1 MAVTTVTLIKTFG
14 NVGSAVSDADAL
26 LLQCLAAAQRMA
38 EEYCGFQ
45 FDAESSATEYFDQ
58 REGQK
63 KLYLNRVNIASTSPA
78 PAVYFD
84 PAWAW
89 GAGTVVG
96 TDGYIVDTAN
106 GIISFLTDYPEA
118 LRAWKVTYKA
128 TGWDS
133 TSAPGSLVW
142 AVTALAA
149 FLYGKSKAG
158 VVGQKNDAIGQ
169 NQSNAFE
176 TMIPADIRQVL
187 DMHRRWVCEV

>member
-1 MAVTTVTLIKTFG
+1 MAVTTVTLIKAFG
-14 NVGSAVSDADAL
+14 NVGSAVADNDAL
-26 LLQCLAAAQRMA
+26 LVQCLAAAQRMA

-45 FDAESSATEYFDQ
+45 FDAESSAVEYFDQ
-58 REGQK
+58 HDGQT
-63 KLYLNRVNIASTSPA
+63 KLYLNRVVIATTSPA

-96 TDGYIVDTAN
+96 TDGYTVDTAN
-106 GIISFLTDYPEA
+106 GIISFLTDYPDA

-128 TGWDS
+128 AGWDS
-133 TSAPGSLVW
+133 TTAPGSLVW

-158 VVGQKNDAIGQ
+158 NVGQKNDAIGQ
-169 NQSNAFE
+169 NQSNTFE
-176 TMIPADIRQVL
+176 TMIPNDIRQVL